1 MQLGKGVYPCALNR
15 NYLYFCFFW
24 RAGVAGGFLTV
35 FACLENM
42 QRMDFCTTSGN
53 HPNPLHTN
61 GYHRMPQTAVNTFG
75 EGDHGG
81 RKRSYPGCM
90 SNGNTTYLKGSTEV
104 EGMKVGDWVLPEKAA
119 KVFITA

>member
-1 MQLGKGVYPCALNR
+1 
-15 NYLYFCFFW
+15 
-24 RAGVAGGFLTV
+24 
-35 FACLENM
+35 
-42 QRMDFCTTSGN
+42 MDFYTTSGN
-53 HPNPLHTN
+53 HSNPLHTN
-61 GYHRMPQTAVNTFG
+61 GYHRMHQAVVNTLG

-119 KVFITA
+119 KVLITA